1 MKEMSTS
8 GKIGRWLGY
17 IILLSACRPA
27 EQKELKIPPL
37 PNGEQA
43 VIQTSLAAL
52 TDAIED
58 EPRNGSYYF
67 RRAALYEQAHR
78 YGESLQDINK
88 AIEYRSTN
96 EAYGRYY
103 VLRGRIYLLQNKIDQ
118 AYADAVQ
125 SEKLGAQSAAAYLL
139 RGQMYAIKGK
149 YTNAMN
155 ALKEA
160 KQMTPFDPQ
169 VYYWEANASA
179 GLGDTAQAISLF
191 HTTLQT
197 RKDYIQAYNRLT
209 EIYAKQRDFVTAK
222 QYAYAGLKIDSNNVL
237 INNNLGSIYRLSK
250 QTDSAVYCF
259 QRSLKRDTLQHNLNY
274 ELGRIFFDKK
284 NYWTATPY
292 FEKLTTQFA
301 KYPDV
306 PELLAV
312 CYDLT
317 GQERG
322 KMESLQA
329 VLAVDSTDKKT
340 ILLYEALN
348 RRITYK
354 RRQMVMDSLATK
366 KQQIINIAPVEIRRR

>member
-43 VIQTSLAAL
+43 VIQTSLVAL

-118 AYADAVQ
+118 AYADAIQ

-139 RGQMYAIKGK
+139 RGQLYAIKGK
-149 YTNAMN
+149 YRNAMN

-169 VYYWEANASA
+169 VYYWEANALA

-209 EIYAKQRDFVTAK
+209 EIYAKQKDFVTAK

-259 QRSLKRDTLQHNLNY
+259 QRSLKRDTSQHNLNY
-274 ELGRIFFDKK
+274 ELGRIFFEKK

-292 FEKLTTQFA
+292 FEKLTTQLG

-317 GQERG
+317 GQERV
-322 KMESLQA
+322 KMELLQA

-340 ILLYEALN
+340 ILLYDALN